1 MARLITNALD
11 LGIGEYTEVA
21 TLLAGSAI
29 TAKTP
34 VCLDATKT
42 GEDRMRYVIPSTTAI
57 ATEFVGI
64 ALEAQATVGDPVRVA
79 VAGYVEGAV
88 TDTNV
93 GQHDSLIAGA
103 AVVLPY
109 TAASTDPIV
118 GAALEADV
126 VAACDVVLNG
136 YGKGLLGL

>member
-29 TAKTP
+29 TLGQN
-34 VCLDATKT
+34 VMLDTSQT
-42 GEDRMRYVIPSTTAI
+42 GEDMQRYVVPDTGTPL
-57 ATEFVGI
+57 FVGV

-79 VAGYVEGAV
+79 VAGLVTTAVGDGAV
-88 TDTNV
+88 AAGQAITPHTGSVFDTYAHTDLT
-93 GQHDSLIAGA
+93 
-103 AVVLPY
+103 
-109 TAASTDPIV
+109 PIV
-118 GAALEADV
+118 GVALVDDAPTLV
-126 VAACDVVLNG
+126 CSLNG